1 MKTIDKKTFDETA
14 SIDLTIGSFI
24 ISTLLFVLYILSNE
38 NSNVL
43 VIASPFVVSAIVL
56 NTIMLLHLTDLFIRM
71 PEVRKDIGIKI
82 LILLSNIPV
91 TFLYYCIVMKIWLLS
106 ITSKKKL
113 QVGHLQLLYLF
124 LKS

>member
-1 MKTIDKKTFDETA
+1 MKTSDKKTFEETE

-43 VIASPFVVSAIVL
+43 VIASPFVLSAIVL
-56 NTIMLLHLTDLFIRM
+56 NTIMLWHLTDHFIRI
-71 PEVRKDIGIKI
+71 PELRKDIGIKI

-91 TFLYYCIVMKIWLLS
+91 TFLYYCIVMK
-106 ITSKKKL
+106 
-113 QVGHLQLLYLF
+113 V
-124 LKS
+124 

>member
-1 MKTIDKKTFDETA
+1 MKTIDKKTFDETE

-56 NTIMLLHLTDLFIRM
+56 NTIMLLHLTDLFIRI
-71 PEVRKDIGIKI
+71 PELRKDIGIKI
-82 LILLSNIPV
+82 LILLSNIPI
-91 TFLYYCIVMKIWLLS
+91 TFLYYCIVMKI
-106 ITSKKKL
+106 
-113 QVGHLQLLYLF
+113 
-124 LKS
+124 

>member
-14 SIDLTIGSFI
+14 SIDLTIGSFT

-71 PEVRKDIGIKI
+71 PELRKDIGIKI

-91 TFLYYCIVMKIWLLS
+91 TFLYYCIVMKI
-106 ITSKKKL
+106 
-113 QVGHLQLLYLF
+113 
-124 LKS
+124 

>member
-24 ISTLLFVLYILSNE
+24 ISTLLFVMYILSNE

-43 VIASPFVVSAIVL
+43 VIASPFVFSAIVL

-71 PEVRKDIGIKI
+71 PELRRDIGIKI
-82 LILLSNIPV
+82 LILLSNIPI
-91 TFLYYCIVMKIWLLS
+91 TFLYYCIVMK
-106 ITSKKKL
+106 
-113 QVGHLQLLYLF
+113 V
-124 LKS
+124 